1 MTKMLEV
8 FKNNYLKKFL
18 KSHKV
23 LRNKQM
29 VSLEKAK
36 TIGII
41 AIITDEDSY
50 KLVFSIFTKLQ
61 SHDRYVRLMCY
72 IDDKIVPHYCL
83 TQLKADYFCKKNIN
97 WFGKPDFVQMNDFL
111 QIEFDM
117 LIDLTE
123 TPFPSVQYILAQ
135 SKAKFITGTLPE
147 FKEYY
152 DLFIQVEYPNDKY
165 EILKNIQLYTKKLN
179 GECD

>member
-1 MTKMLEV
+1 MLQV

-36 TIGII
+36 TIGLI

-50 KLVFSIFTKLQ
+50 KLIFSIFTKLQ

-83 TQLKADYFCKKNIN
+83 TQLKADYFCKKNLN
-97 WFGKPDFVQMNDFL
+97 WFGKPDFVQMDDFL

-117 LIDLTE
+117 LIDFSDA
-123 TPFPSVQYILAQ
+123 PFAAIQYILAK
-135 SKAKFITGTLPE
+135 SKAKFITGSLPE
-147 FKEYY
+147 LKEYY
-152 DLFIQVEYPNDKY
+152 DLYIQTEDPTNKY
-165 EILKNIQLYTKKLN
+165 EILNNIQLYTKKLN
-179 GECD
+179 GE